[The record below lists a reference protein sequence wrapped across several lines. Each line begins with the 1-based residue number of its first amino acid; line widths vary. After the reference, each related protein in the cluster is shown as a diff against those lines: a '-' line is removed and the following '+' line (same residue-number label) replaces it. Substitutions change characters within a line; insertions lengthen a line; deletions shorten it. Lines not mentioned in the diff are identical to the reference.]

1 MRNGETSS
9 FCPEIWHAAWPCRRS
24 LGARGSAGAETQRVV
39 PESAAAMKQSFAPVV
54 KKAAPAVVN
63 VYVRHRVEQMVS
75 PFFDD
80 PFFGRLFGD
89 RFGIPRERI
98 QNSLGSGV
106 MVSPD
111 GVVVTNNHV
120 IQGSGEAEITVALA
134 DGREFP
140 AKVILKDEHSDL
152 AVLRLQAKGVTFPS
166 IEFSDSDSLEV
177 GDLVLAI
184 GDPFGVGQT
193 VTSGIVSA
201 LARTQV
207 GISDYQF
214 FIQTDAAIN
223 PGNSG
228 GALVDMD
235 GRLVGINTAIFSKSG
250 GSHGIGFAIP
260 SNLVRLVVQSALQG
274 GKVQRPWLG
283 ASLQTLTPD
292 IADSLGL
299 DRPAGALIAK
309 VHAKG
314 PAARAGLRAG
324 DVVVSVDGKPVQD
337 PQGFQY
343 RFPTKGSAAAAS
355 SASCV
360 RASRSRPPSPSFPRS
375 KTRRGMRAISPAA
388 IRLPAATSPICPLRS
403 PKSSAWTTKEKG
415 VVVLEVAPYARGAV
429 RRSARR
435 YRGRAQQREDDI
447 CRAAGAGVEP
457 IAGRLAALGRAR
469 GKSLQH
475 RHSGLRREQP
485 QWFPCSRRPGSP
497 IRRRALWPTVC
508 GRPPCRGDRPG
519 SSARR
524 AGHAVPHGQG
534 RPARLGDLLGTA
546 GHRQDHGGAA
556 SCRRNRPPFR
566 AVVGH
571 PFRRAGPAQSVRR
584 GEGAARARQG
594 HAAVRRRDP
603 SLQPLAAGCLP
614 AVHGGRHHH
623 SGWRHHGEPVLR
635 AQFGA
640 AVAVERAHLQ
650 ASRRRGARGTARPR
664 RGP

>member
-1 MRNGETSS
+1 M
-9 FCPEIWHAAWPCRRS
+9 
-24 LGARGSAGAETQRVV
+24 RVV
-39 PESAAAMKQSFAPVV
+39 AKSPGKYGIAVTAAALIMLAAIAPAAAQRAVPDSAAAVKLSYAPVV

-80 PFFGRLFGD
+80 PFFGRLFGE

-106 MVSPD
+106 LVGAD

-140 AKVILKDEHSDL
+140 AKLILKDEHSDL
-152 AVLRLQAKGVTFPS
+152 AVLRLDAEGVVFPS

-235 GRLVGINTAIFSKSG
+235 GRLAGINTAIFSKSG

-260 SNLVRLVVQSALQG
+260 SNLVRLVVQSALTG

-299 DRPAGALIAK
+299 DAPSGALIAK

-314 PAARAGLRAG
+314 PAARAGLLAG
-324 DVVVSVDGKPVQD
+324 DVVVSVDGKKVQD
-337 PQGFQY
+337 PQGLQY
-343 RFPTKGSAAAAS
+343 RFITKGVGGSTELGL
-355 SASCV
+355 V
-360 RASRSRPPSPSFPRS
+360 RKGQPVKITITLIAPIEDPPRDVRDLPGRHPLAGC
-375 KTRRGMRAISPAA
+375 KVANLSPAVA
-388 IRLPAATSPICPLRS
+388 QEVGMEDDTR
-403 PKSSAWTTKEKG
+403 EG
-415 VVVLEVAPYARGAV
+415 VVVLEVAA
-429 RRSARR
+429 RSA
-435 YRGRAQQREDDI
+435 
-447 CRAAGAGVEP
+447 AARFG
-457 IAGRLAALGRAR
+457 
-469 GKSLQH
+469 
-475 RHSGLRREQP
+475 
-485 QWFPCSRRPGSP
+485 
-497 IRRRALWPTVC
+497 
-508 GRPPCRGDRPG
+508 
-519 SSARR
+519 
-524 AGHAVPHGQG
+524 
-534 RPARLGDLLGTA
+534 
-546 GHRQDHGGAA
+546 
-556 SCRRNRPPFR
+556 
-566 AVVGH
+566 
-571 PFRRAGPAQSVRR
+571 VRR
-584 GEGAARARQG
+584 GDVVVAINDEKIASVDQLAGILAVPTGA
-594 HAAVRRRDP
+594 
-603 SLQPLAAGCLP
+603 
-614 AVHGGRHHH
+614 
-623 SGWRHHGEPVLR
+623 WRLS
-635 AQFGA
+635 
-640 AVAVERAHLQ
+640 VERGGKVYSLAIQ
-650 ASRRRGARGTARPR
+650 G
-664 RGP
+664 

>member
-1 MRNGETSS
+1 MRVLAKPPGKYGM
-9 FCPEIWHAAWPCRRS
+9 AAMLAAVALVAS
-24 LGARGSAGAETQRVV
+24 GASVEAQRAV

-80 PFFGRLFGD
+80 PFFGRLFGE
-89 RFGIPRERI
+89 RFNIPRERI

-106 MVSPD
+106 MVGGD

-140 AKVILKDEHSDL
+140 AKLILKDEQTDL
-152 AVLRLQAKGVTFPS
+152 AVLRLDAEGVQFPS

-235 GRLVGINTAIFSKSG
+235 GRLAGINTAIFSKSG

-260 SNLVRLVVQSALQG
+260 SNMVRLVVQSALKG
-274 GKVQRPWLG
+274 GMVQRPWLG
-283 ASLQTLTPD
+283 ASLQPVTPD

-299 DRPAGALIAK
+299 DTPSGALVAK

-314 PAARAGLRAG
+314 PAAKAGLQAG
-324 DVVVSVDGKPVQD
+324 DIVVSVDDKPVQN

-343 RFPTKGSAAAAS
+343 RFVTKGIGGAAVLSVLRKGQRVKTTITLVAP
-355 SASCV
+355 V
-360 RASRSRPPSPSFPRS
+360 EDPPRDARDLLGRHPLTGC
-375 KTRRGMRAISPAA
+375 KVANLSPAVA
-388 IRLPAATSPICPLRS
+388 QEVGVDDDTR
-403 PKSSAWTTKEKG
+403 EG
-415 VVVLEVAPYARGAV
+415 VVVLEVK
-429 RRSARR
+429 
-435 YRGRAQQREDDI
+435 
-447 CRAAGAGVEP
+447 
-457 IAGRLAALGRAR
+457 
-469 GKSLQH
+469 GKT
-475 RHSGLRREQP
+475 P
-485 QWFPCSRRPGSP
+485 
-497 IRRRALWPTVC
+497 A
-508 GRPPCRGDRPG
+508 
-519 SSARR
+519 
-524 AGHAVPHGQG
+524 
-534 RPARLGDLLGTA
+534 ARLGVKRGDMVVAVNNEKVKSVAELVSVLEL
-546 GHRQDHGGAA
+546 A
-556 SCRRNRPPFR
+556 S
-566 AVVGH
+566 G
-571 PFRRAGPAQSVRR
+571 
-584 GEGAARARQG
+584 
-594 HAAVRRRDP
+594 
-603 SLQPLAAGCLP
+603 
-614 AVHGGRHHH
+614 
-623 SGWRHHGEPVLR
+623 GWRLS
-635 AQFGA
+635 
-640 AVAVERAHLQ
+640 VERGGKVFNLAIQ
-650 ASRRRGARGTARPR
+650 G
-664 RGP
+664 